1 MGRLRQLNT
10 NDIRHALRTDAAFIG
25 VFPLDRLPRGVGKI
39 KTIKLVANLQ
49 PANLPGSHWVAIYR
63 CGGKGYYFDTFG
75 EMPPHEIQCWLAANT
90 LTWDYN
96 RRIVQS
102 KSDDASCGYICIY
115 FLKKL

>member
-10 NDIRHALRTDAAFIG
+10 NDICHALRTDAAFIG
-25 VFPLDRLPRGVGKI
+25 VFPLDRLPQGVGKI

-75 EMPPHEIQCWLAANT
+75 EIPPHEIQCWLAANT

-102 KSDDASCGYICIY
+102 KSDEVSCGYICIY

>member
-1 MGRLRQLNT
+1 MGRLRQLNI

-49 PANLPGSHWVAIYR
+49 PANLPGSHWVAIYT
-63 CGGKGYYFDTFG
+63 CG

-115 FLKKL
+115 F